1 MVWKAGKE
9 KTRVSPLAAEGG
21 HVPGSALP
29 DEGGPSDE
37 ARSRAEDEERATP
50 ATQLQRE
57 TPARP
62 GADPDADGHSVP
74 LPAQSAAFEPLAG
87 DPYVDQHTACLIDA
101 FCRSLQYERN
111 DSPHTVDAYHSDL
124 SDYARWAHRQGIDA
138 LRPTYRQLRRYLAEL
153 DAAQLARSTMN
164 RRLSALR
171 SFFNWLIVIG
181 EAEDNPASAI
191 QGPKQQRSLPKV
203 IRPEEMARLLS
214 VYGKTDAAGHPRE
227 QSDADLR
234 NQAFLEFLY
243 ACGARIS
250 EAAALRVRDVDFAGG
265 QVKLFGKGSK
275 ERIVPLHQ
283 LCIDSMRQY
292 VDVARPRL
300 LGGKQSESF
309 FISTRGNP
317 MSDTALRKV
326 FKDAV
331 RAAGL
336 DEDLSPHDMRHT
348 FATDLLSGG
357 ADLRSVQEMLGHASL
372 STTQIY
378 THVSA
383 ERLKEEHG
391 RAHPRG

>member
-1 MVWKAGKE
+1 MAAEDDLPAEGDFSIEGELSAEEEIPVEDQASAEGK
-9 KTRVSPLAAEGG
+9 PLANTGDLQQE
-21 HVPGSALP
+21 AL
-29 DEGGPSDE
+29 
-37 ARSRAEDEERATP
+37 
-50 ATQLQRE
+50 E
-57 TPARP
+57 TPAALGDDFDVGDRAALSSRERAAFAP
-62 GADPDADGHSVP
+62 LVGDPDVDP
-74 LPAQSAAFEPLAG
+74 RAASF
-87 DPYVDQHTACLIDA
+87 IDA

-111 DSPHTVDAYHSDL
+111 DSLHTVDAYHSDL
-124 SDYARWAHRQGIDA
+124 SDYARWARRQGVDA
-138 LRPTYRQLRRYLAEL
+138 LKPSYRQLRRYLAEL
-153 DAAQLARSTMN
+153 DAAQLSRATVN

-171 SFFNWLIVIG
+171 SFFNWLIVVG
-181 EAEDNPASAI
+181 EAEDNPAAAI

-283 LCIDSMRQY
+283 LCVDSMREY
-292 VDVARPRL
+292 VAVARPRL

-309 FISTRGNP
+309 FISTRGNS
-317 MSDTALRKV
+317 MSDGALRKV

-348 FATDLLSGG
+348 FATDLLNGG